1 MSGYIITCIWRCAWS
16 KAQHIVVSH
25 WMFLLQDFNPDIFIT
40 LDYHVYSQTKCTKQP
55 ALPLSEF
62 NGSEHIWSIKYCGQF
77 EMYIYLFFF
86 LFVFIYLFF
95 HKNWAECSIAQRGG
109 NYPAG
114 AEHTQMPFKKTLD
127 SKPCETVVPLSIFSL
142 ACSLKKTY
150 CKCLSYIIYI
160 FFYLN
165 KLIPLCN
172 YNPYFPVLLICLI
185 VISGVI
191 FSTMKWESVSN
202 EMATK
207 MPLFVVCR
215 SSRILKAL
223 YRTVKKGHL
232 TEGKGS

>member
-1 MSGYIITCIWRCAWS
+1 MLTKKCRNTCQAI
-16 KAQHIVVSH
+16 
-25 WMFLLQDFNPDIFIT
+25 LLRAYEDAHEAKLNILLLVTECF
-40 LDYHVYSQTKCTKQP
+40 YSRILIQICQTKCTKQP

-160 FFYLN
+160 FF
-165 KLIPLCN
+165 
-172 YNPYFPVLLICLI
+172 F
-185 VISGVI
+185 
-191 FSTMKWESVSN
+191 T
-202 EMATK
+202 
-207 MPLFVVCR
+207 
-215 SSRILKAL
+215 
-223 YRTVKKGHL
+223 
-232 TEGKGS
+232 